1 MPLRVSEHLSAV
13 LGLETTAGHESQAL
27 DAFLALRPVRTA
39 KLLSSFSQAQI
50 KFTPRPP
57 ETKAQEIACD
67 QDLAVCNRECERLF
81 ADRRNEMEE
90 PCKLAVASHF
100 EESRKCFPSTASV
113 EERCRGKLRIS
124 DIKVGDELAIA
135 GGGSSRVI
143 AMLHADP
150 TSLSLYLLIEHNGG
164 QVVASPEHLILV
176 RQRRSASWAWCEA
189 QDVRQGDQLQDS
201 SGGSLAV
208 EAVRRV
214 CLQGA
219 FAPLT
224 ESGELLV
231 EGVRCSCYS
240 PPSDLQVSHESCHAA
255 MLPRWLSFLDP
266 LLTIEAMWLLPS
278 QGDKRIHPYA
288 NSLLNVTTLAK
299 ALSDRCS
306 LLIDGFLPASEE
318 VDVHKA
324 V

>member
-255 MLPRWLSFLDP
+255 MLPRWLSFLVWGP
-266 LLTIEAMWLLPS
+266 KTRS
-278 QGDKRIHPYA
+278 
-288 NSLLNVTTLAK
+288 
-299 ALSDRCS
+299 
-306 LLIDGFLPASEE
+306 
-318 VDVHKA
+318 
-324 V
+324 